1 MSHDGGTVPLAAGGV
16 VAEFIN
22 GLHAKRAR
30 NLIGDNGGAES
41 IRSSDSEDL
50 RFHDGVSSIEE
61 GRDGSDPR
69 TCVRLRDPFEAFS
82 LPAGLSARNKA
93 SVDLLVDL
101 VRRGLLRTCWGRQN
115 DSRNRPGF
123 ARLGHRFQEAG

>member
-1 MSHDGGTVPLAAGGV
+1 MLRSSTIGDKSPSPKTRKQVSDAIMSHNGGPVPLAAGGV

-50 RFHDGVSSIEE
+50 RFHDRVSSIEE
-61 GRDGSDPR
+61 GRDGSDPC
-69 TCVRLRDPFEAFS
+69 TCVRLRV
-82 LPAGLSARNKA
+82 LS
-93 SVDLLVDL
+93 
-101 VRRGLLRTCWGRQN
+101 RRFL
-115 DSRNRPGF
+115 SRRV
-123 ARLGHRFQEAG
+123 